1 MISSKA
7 SDKRSYSSK
16 CQPKRRRTA
25 TTLATYTTGIL
36 RRPPGTQF
44 ALVDA
49 VNLSA
54 FSRSVTVRVY
64 DWSSGTPVALP
75 VFPCETRSCTLW
87 LGANRSDFLYAD
99 VSNVQFKYEVRITR
113 LADRNLVT
121 NVFGVSNT
129 PFTPQTGGTVLQ
141 KNLVRIRRMR

>member
-7 SDKRSYSSK
+7 SAKRQCATK
-16 CQPKRRRTA
+16 CRPKRRLSGA
-25 TTLATYTTGIL
+25 TLGTYTTGIL

-44 ALVDA
+44 SLVDA
-49 VNLSA
+49 VNLSK

-75 VFPCETRSCTLW
+75 VFPCETRSCTVW

-113 LADRNLVT
+113 PIDRNLVT

-129 PFTPQTGGTVLQ
+129 PFTPQPGDTVLQ